1 MKVGLTWDAGA
12 KLVRE
17 LGDEVIVDPVL
28 HGSEHD
34 DRPRVVDCDRQGRP
48 RHTERSL
55 TEQIQKDLRV
65 VSLMIWRTMPLARLA
80 RRLAPVHRCL

>member
-34 DRPRVVDCDRQGRP
+34 DRPRVVDCDREDPDTQNA
-48 RHTERSL
+48 RSQSKYKK
-55 TEQIQKDLRV
+55 TSE
-65 VSLMIWRTMPLARLA
+65 SF
-80 RRLAPVHRCL
+80 H

>member
-34 DRPRVVDCDRQGRP
+34 DRPRVVDCDREDP
-48 RHTERSL
+48 DTERSL

>member
-34 DRPRVVDCDRQGRP
+34 DWPRVVDCDREDPDTQNA
-48 RHTERSL
+48 RSQSKYKK
-55 TEQIQKDLRV
+55 TSE
-65 VSLMIWRTMPLARLA
+65 SF
-80 RRLAPVHRCL
+80 H